1 MKKIIAFMLIATLSL
16 FTFGFFNLRAATF
29 TPEPSASVGGLWHVE
44 DGNQAYVYMRYNR
57 VSSTV
62 VETGSSQEH
71 YTNWWTGS
79 ETDYSFETATPKQ
92 ATLSNPDPLI
102 YTKFRVEL
110 IGNIEVDLG
119 PNPTVTTVL
128 NTEDVDQ
135 IEIRITDWDQRP
147 NTNYLYDYTY
157 FDLYVDG
164 VKVLTSRN
172 IDASVSQALGFPEN
186 PYFAVMTYGVK
197 MYWSKTEETT
207 VDPED
212 PAGWD
217 QLPVTTGNPTNP
229 LGTWGEVDIWNFDEL
244 TGEFSFT
251 VNYLETL
258 YHVDSLYLETS
269 TDFIQK
275 TKRIAYFTDPISG
288 DRILYMNF
296 SDRADSMILKNNSV
310 ESVKIWE
317 GEALWNL
324 SKSEVKVIN
333 VLRVFN
339 YIPEIES
346 NGQVYSY
353 FYMPDVPI
361 DDLLSVTV
369 NMGYRYHTKEFPW
382 SSLEPGP
389 VQTKTITLTK
399 GVTSEVN
406 PTWVETV
413 YKASFWTS
421 GITTALMVL
430 NTPLG
435 KVPKLGWGIAVASF
449 VIGGLFLAADEYE
462 FFAYDVEQIQHVI
475 PDSILR
481 QQIDEFIQ
489 SKDSAAEPIDTLN
502 NKLYKLNLGTL
513 DASSNPQVL
522 EEYSAVT
529 QIVWE
534 TNGSVYVAEG
544 DYIND
549 EWGGEGTE
557 TPSDWWTDNKGWV
570 IIAGIGFAVI
580 FILPNLEKALGSL
593 SRIISDRRKLFVL
606 ILIVVALLIY
616 FRVIRI

>member
-1 MKKIIAFMLIATLSL
+1 MKKLIAFILISIISL
-16 FTFGFFNLRAATF
+16 FTFGFLNPRAATF
-29 TPEPSASVGGLWHVE
+29 VPEPSASVGGLWHVE

-57 VSSTV
+57 IGSSV
-62 VETGSSQEH
+62 VETGSKQEH

-79 ETDYSFETATPKQ
+79 EADYSFATATPKQ
-92 ATLSNPDPLI
+92 SILANPDPLV
-102 YTKFRVEL
+102 YTKFRIEL
-110 IGNIEVDLG
+110 IGNIEVDQG

-172 IDASVSQALGFPEN
+172 IDAGASQALGFPEN
-186 PYFAVMTYGVK
+186 PYFAVMTFGVK
-197 MYWSKTEETT
+197 MYWSKVTETT
-207 VDPED
+207 VDPDD
-212 PAGWD
+212 PNPWA

-229 LGTWGEVDIWNFDEL
+229 LGTWGEVDVWDFDEN

-251 VNYLETL
+251 LNYLETL
-258 YHVDSLYLETS
+258 YHVEGMMLETD
-269 TDFIQK
+269 TAFIEK
-275 TKRIAYFTDPISG
+275 TKRIAYFTDPITG

-296 SDRADSMILKNNSV
+296 SDRIDSMILKNNSV
-310 ESVKIWE
+310 EAVKIWE

-324 SKSEVKVIN
+324 TQEEVRVVN
-333 VLRVFN
+333 VMRVYN
-339 YIPEIES
+339 YIPAIES

-353 FYMPDVPI
+353 FYMPDVPV

-369 NMGYRYHTKEFPW
+369 NLGYRYHEKEFPW
-382 SSLEPGP
+382 SSYEPGP
-389 VQTKTITLTK
+389 IKSKTITLTK
-399 GVTSEVN
+399 GATSEVN

-421 GITTALMVL
+421 GITAAMMIL

-435 KVPKLGWGIAVASF
+435 KIPKLGWGIAAASF
-449 VIGGLFLAADEYE
+449 VIGGLFLVADEYE

-475 PDSILR
+475 PDQTLR
-481 QQIDEFIQ
+481 MAIDHFIQ
-489 SKDSAAEPIDTLN
+489 SKDPTAQPIDTVN

-513 DASSNPQVL
+513 NSGENPQVL
-522 EEYSAVT
+522 EQYSSVT

-534 TNGSVYVAEG
+534 TSGSVYVAED

-549 EWGGEGTE
+549 QWGGPGTE
-557 TPSDWWTDNKGWV
+557 APSDWWTDNKGWI
-570 IIAGIGFAVI
+570 IIAGIAAVVI
-580 FILPNLEKALGSL
+580 FILPSFEKAVGSL
-593 SRIISDRRKLFVL
+593 SRLIGSPKRLL
-606 ILIVVALLIY
+606 ILAIIVVGALILLG
-616 FRVIRI
+616 VIRI